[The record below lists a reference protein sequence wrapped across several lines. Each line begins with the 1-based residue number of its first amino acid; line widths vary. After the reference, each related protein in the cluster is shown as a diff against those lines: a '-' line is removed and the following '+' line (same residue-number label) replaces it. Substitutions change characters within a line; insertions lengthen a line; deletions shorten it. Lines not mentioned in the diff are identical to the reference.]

1 MRFLQRH
8 LTLLFG
14 SIVFV
19 AALAAYVA
27 TVPPAQVPGDP
38 SEYTFI
44 PWVFGI
50 AHPPGYAFYTLL
62 AGLWQRLVAIGSV
75 AYRTHLLAATAGAL
89 SSTLVYLIV
98 QRVITNREVAKDA
111 KFSIDF
117 ALLAPSRL
125 ALHLPALFAGL
136 SFAAATDVWQHSIH
150 TNAHIIT
157 LLLATTSV
165 FLLIEW
171 WRTDHDR
178 WLFLFALIAGFSP
191 TQHLL
196 LVFTFPAYAIFI
208 VLVKPRLL
216 IQPRRLL
223 PLIGCFVLG
232 LSVWLY
238 YPLRSPTAPFGP
250 TDITSLESFI
260 HFVSAEGLRVNLF
273 HFGLADQPVRFSV
286 FIELAKLQFP
296 VISLLLALPGAI
308 WLARRALK
316 PFVLGAVFFLTLY
329 AFIINT
335 VQDVMAYLLL
345 PFMMVTVFIGLGA
358 WLISEV
364 SFQVAQRRGIPVLIG
379 LALLILPI
387 AKFIDTAPRVSLVNY
402 TVGADWVDTLFDR
415 FAGKGEHAV
424 VLSPWEAMTPI
435 WVAELTEGRKLD
447 PADVTPVYVTTASA
461 NPWLDNVF
469 AHLNDGPVYLAD
481 YRRAVVEGKLFRLRP
496 EGDWPLWRVVPPGE
510 SSVPPLDHQI
520 NAADENNGIEI
531 IGYSL
536 DRTSIEAGQAAH
548 LTLALRAP
556 ITPTHIIMPF
566 ATVNGRE
573 YRWTTDSRLL
583 TPDWL
588 PNEVVVERYDI
599 TLPFNAAPGEYPITL
614 GLSDLS
620 AGRDLKLSVPLP
632 ALNVIAPTRPHAVLP
647 QTALANFSADIALIG
662 ATANGTPSRSNYDAP
677 LSVVTVKPGGSI
689 GVWLNWLAQQQVN
702 ESYTVFAHL
711 IDGNNQLIAQED
723 YTPMG
728 GAFPTQLW
736 IPKWIAGQSVNDPY
750 QLTVPAALP
759 PGDYFI
765 EAGVYGM
772 TSTRRVPMLGQNGGL
787 AGDRVILFRV
797 KVEP

>member
-1 MRFLQRH
+1 MRFFQRH
-8 LTLLFG
+8 LTVFFG
-14 SIVFV
+14 AIVFV
-19 AALAAYVA
+19 VA
-27 TVPPAQVPGDP
+27 FGFYGASIAPVQVPGDP

-62 AGLWQRLVAIGSV
+62 AGLWQRLVALGSV
-75 AYRTHLLAATAGAL
+75 AYRTHLFATAAGAV
-89 SSTLVYLIV
+89 SATLVYLIV
-98 QRVITNREVAKDA
+98 QRLMMNRKGAKSA
-111 KFSIDF
+111 K
-117 ALLAPSRL
+117 AGEYLA
-125 ALHLPALFAGL
+125 ALFAGL

-178 WLFLFALIAGFSP
+178 WLYLFALIAGFSP

-208 VLVKPRLL
+208 VIVKPRLV
-216 IQPRRLL
+216 IQPKKLL

-238 YPLRSPTAPFGP
+238 YPLRSPNAPFGP
-250 TDITSLESFI
+250 TDITSFESFI

-273 HFGLADQPVRFSV
+273 HFGLTDQPVRFSV

-296 VISLLLALPGAI
+296 VISLLLAIPGAI

-345 PFMMVTVFIGLGA
+345 PFMTLTVFIGLGA
-358 WLISEV
+358 WALAEV
-364 SFQVAQRRGIPVLIG
+364 MSTVLFRAALRRGISTCVL
-379 LALLILPI
+379 LVLLILPV
-387 AKFIDTAPRVSLVNY
+387 AKFIDTAPRVSLSNY
-402 TVGADWVDTLFDR
+402 TVGADWVDILFNR

-424 VLSPWEAMTPI
+424 VLSPWEAMTPL
-435 WVAELTEGRKLD
+435 WVAEYTQGRTLD
-447 PADVTPVYVTTASA
+447 PADVKPIYVTTASA

-469 AHLNDGPVYLAD
+469 AHLNEGPVYLAD

-496 EGDWPLWRVVPPGE
+496 EGYWPLWRVVPPGE
-510 SSVPPLDHQI
+510 TSVPSLDHSL
-520 NAADENNGIEI
+520 NASAGGVQV

-548 LTLALRAP
+548 LTLAMRAA

-566 ATVNGRE
+566 ATVGGRE
-573 YRWTTDSRLL
+573 FRWTTDSRLL
-583 TPDWL
+583 TQDWL
-588 PNEVVVERYDI
+588 PNEVIVERYDI
-599 TLPFNAAPGEYPITL
+599 TLPFDAAPGEYPITL

-620 AGRDLKLSVPLP
+620 AGRDLELNVPLQT
-632 ALNVIAPTRPHAVLP
+632 LRVIASTKPHIDLDQAR
-647 QTALANFSADIALIG
+647 LADFNAQIGLLSAS
-662 ATANGTPSRSNYDAP
+662 ANGVPTSDP
-677 LSVVTVKPGGSI
+677 LATITVKPGESI
-689 GVWLNWLAQQQVN
+689 GVWLNWEAQQQVN
-702 ESYTVFAHL
+702 ESYTVFVHL
-711 IDGNNQLIAQED
+711 IDGNNQLIAQQD

-736 IPKWIAGQSVNDPY
+736 IPKWIAGQSVSDPY
-750 QLTVPAALP
+750 QLQVPDTLP
-759 PGDYFI
+759 PGDYYI
-765 EAGVYGM
+765 EVGLYGM
-772 TSTRRVPMLGQNGGL
+772 TSTRRVPILDRSGGL
-787 AGDRVILFRV
+787 AGDRVILF
-797 KVEP
+797 KVQVLK